1 MLFVVCKFQIF
12 QDCVGVGFGVLGV
25 DIGKVGLDVGNVV
38 CVCCGF
44 CFGYQGGVFDIG
56 G

>member
-1 MLFVVCKFQIF
+1 M
-12 QDCVGVGFGVLGV
+12 GFGVLGV

-44 CFGYQGGVFDIG
+44 CFGY
-56 G
+56 